1 MKLNDAIFGFIFLSI
16 ALLILWSVRTLPT
29 VPGQDVGPAAFP
41 ALLAVLL
48 IVCAVLLIARG
59 IRERLTQKWFER
71 GRWTGSPRHVLA
83 FALIVAGLI
92 FYVLLAD
99 ALGFFLCA
107 IVILIALFLCLQVQA
122 TKAVPLAVVS
132 TLVVHTIFYKFLK
145 VPLPWG
151 PLPVMW

>member
-1 MKLNDAIFGFIFLSI
+1 MNDA
-16 ALLILWSVRTLPT
+16 R
-29 VPGQDVGPAAFP
+29 
-41 ALLAVLL
+41 
-48 IVCAVLLIARG
+48 
-59 IRERLTQKWFER
+59 REWFER

-83 FALIVAGLI
+83 FALVVAGLI

-151 PLPVMW
+151 PLAGDVVTAACRFCPQPSTWFFSPTC